1 MRAVTTICAAVM
13 MLLGLIRVAA
23 ADEKV
28 RSLCTISYPSDARS
42 QWQCLKLKPAVL
54 GGAPR
59 RPYG

>member
-13 MLLGLIRVAA
+13 MLGLIRVAA

-28 RSLCTISYPSDARS
+28 SSLCTIRYPSGARI